1 ECPELAC
8 DSVLGTDE
16 WQAVYAV
23 VTGQAPPAQ
32 PPPLGELVRMIASL
46 GGYLGRK
53 GDGPPGP
60 KAMWLG
66 MQRMTDLA
74 LGWHACASIMPPPTG
89 DFVWNDDGGALGN
102 LMPPRRGDAGTR
114 A

>member
-1 ECPELAC
+1 GGGGGVGGGGGGGEGGGGAWGGGGGGGEGRGV
-8 DSVLGTDE
+8 SGG
-16 WQAVYAV
+16 
-23 VTGQAPPAQ
+23 VTGQAPPAA
-32 PPPLGELVRMIASL
+32 PPPLGEVVRHIASL

-74 LGWHACASIMPPPTG
+74 RGWHAFASIGPRPTG
-89 DFVWNDDGGALGN
+89 
-102 LMPPRRGDAGTR
+102 
-114 A
+114 